1 MTAQD
6 FLCKAENQPRRHK
19 IHKDSF
25 CVSCAFCGSVLI
37 AFSLRSPPGAIMSLH
52 VGGLSKR
59 SASWRVWV

>member
-6 FLCKAENQPRRHK
+6 FLCKAENQHEGTKFTK
-19 IHKDSF
+19 IPF
-25 CVSCAFCGSVLI
+25 VSLVPFCGSVLI

-59 SASWRVWV
+59 SASWRVWF